1 MRGTRGVLSLAG
13 TVDAWYDVLPG
24 DTAFVMLG
32 NRAPDAAQRR
42 ERILVLTN
50 FLDELKRRFK

>member
-1 MRGTRGVLSLAG
+1 MLSLAG